1 MVPGTYTE
9 MAASFLPGTVGWEVG
24 VAGNS
29 GRVGFSVLTPYVT
42 THTHT
47 HTHTHTVSTY
57 IVFESTP
64 QTQAGIGDT
73 KSTASTI

>member
-9 MAASFLPGTVGWEVG
+9 MAASCMPGTVGGEVG
-24 VAGNS
+24 VAGQS

-42 THTHT
+42 
-47 HTHTHTVSTY
+47 THTVSTY